1 MSSSCIPPS
10 APSLSALTRAVRR
23 QTVTV
28 QARLRSILDDANWL
42 LRALAESASCGALP
56 VFANTRAGDWYVP
69 RERVTGSCCFKSHDG
84 HRGTIGF
91 SVTRLNLA
99 LAACAARRG
108 GAIVVDA
115 TSGSKR
121 FPDSCVT
128 VAVWASV
135 INAVRGT
142 DSVEGASLR
151 DFFPS
156 WLPRGTFEDASRAAV
171 SAAAELPDAL
181 ADLIRAELNDLGGR
195 ALVPTFVCQ
204 PSSTLSGNPGSWEET
219 VWPLLDPND
228 GTVPIVFVS
237 VSRFVD
243 DTGDVSSAQAGW
255 HYIPGAGDD
264 HENWAGADGLTPALF
279 WSHWKELTD
288 SALDDESCCEAVRK
302 IVSEAVVPKRR
313 CIDAN
318 AARRLFRASTAIRV
332 SPGAVQVH
340 VATSAVQE
348 VMWSCSD
355 EDQPAVAALDPGT
368 IMIVETVA
376 RGDPSSTFPGDA
388 PNVVRV
394 YVPTDKRST
403 ARSRDLWGS
412 RILPVISAAVESG
425 GSILVAFEEP
435 GAAPAAAAI
444 AAVALLSGGAINP
457 QSKIDV
463 RVALSLASVACVAPC
478 VEKATVK
485 TLMRIFLPP

>member
-1 MSSSCIPPS
+1 MPPNS
-10 APSLSALTRAVRR
+10 LSLSALTRAVRR
-23 QTVTV
+23 ETVTV
-28 QARLRSILDDANWL
+28 HARLRSILNDAQWL
-42 LRALAESASCGALP
+42 ADALAESASCGALP
-56 VFANTRAGDWYVP
+56 VFTNTRAGDWYVP

-99 LAACAARRG
+99 LAACAARRE
-108 GAIVVDA
+108 GAVVVDA

-128 VAVWASV
+128 VAVWAAV

-156 WLPRGTFEDASRAAV
+156 WLPRGIFEDANRAVA
-171 SAAAELPDAL
+171 SATAELPDAL
-181 ADLIRAELNDLGGR
+181 ADLIRAELNDLGTR
-195 ALVPTFVCQ
+195 ALVPTYVCQ
-204 PSSTLSGNPGSWEET
+204 PSSSLSGNPGSWDET

-243 DTGDVSSAQAGW
+243 DAGDVSSAQAGW
-255 HYIPGAGDD
+255 HYVPGAGDD
-264 HENWAGADGLTPALF
+264 HENWAGPDGLSPALF
-279 WSHWKELTD
+279 WAHWKELTE
-288 SALDDESCCEAVRK
+288 SAIDDESCCEAVRK

-318 AARRLFRASTAIRV
+318 EARRLFRAATAIRV
-332 SPGAVQVH
+332 SPGAVQVL
-340 VATSAVQE
+340 VATSAV
-348 VMWSCSD
+348 WDITRSCSD
-355 EDQPAVAALDPGT
+355 EDQPAGAALDPGT
-368 IMIVETVA
+368 VLFVETVA
-376 RGDPSSTFPGDA
+376 SREPSTFPGDA

-394 YVPTDKRST
+394 YVPADKRAT

-412 RILPVISAAVESG
+412 RIFPVITAAVESG

-435 GAAPAAAAI
+435 GAAAASAAAAI
-444 AAVALLSGGAINP
+444 AAAALLSGGAINP

-478 VEKATVK
+478 VDKATVK
-485 TLMRIFLPP
+485 SLMRIFLPP